1 MEFNDDLLM
10 QEVTVTLPGYN
21 TQVLTPNELSF
32 IIQLLD
38 MYELLPNMTQ
48 FIFALCNN
56 NVCRPVLSTFEPL
69 TEVVKT
75 MSDRRLSELCVFAV
89 RMSNYDY

>member
-1 MEFNDDLLM
+1 M
-10 QEVTVTLPGYN
+10 QTNNEVTVQLPGYDP
-21 TQVLTPNELSF
+21 QVMTINESNF
-32 IIQLLD
+32 VSALLD

-69 TEVVKT
+69 TEVIKT
-75 MSDRRLSELCVFAV
+75 MNDRRLSELCVFAV
-89 RMSNYDY
+89 RMNNYDY